1 MAATYAL
8 LTDGSTVEV
17 RPAGSQDGE
26 AVRAMH
32 AAMSPDNMY
41 LRFFSMSPN
50 AAEQEARRVCREPD
64 SEHAALLA
72 WQDGRLVGVAAYEP
86 AGKPGVAEVAFAV
99 PDDMHGRGIASLL
112 LEHLVWQA
120 RQRGLRAFTAETL
133 AENSAMLRVFAD
145 AGLPAKRRI
154 SGGVVEL
161 TFPLPSGEDASRL
174 GSYLEAVAS
183 RESRADVASLRPLL
197 QPRSVAVVG
206 PSRRRGTAGRA
217 VLRNIVTGGFAGPVY
232 AVNPHART
240 VEGVPCVASVD
251 DLPGPVDL
259 AVIAVPP
266 SAVPEVAAQCGRHGV
281 RALTVMTSGLGAAG
295 GDLLAICRQYGM
307 RLVGPNCFG
316 VIVPWIGLD
325 ASMAANH
332 PLPGVAGVV
341 VQSGGM
347 GIALLEQMSRL
358 GIGVSSFASVGDKYD
373 VSTDDLLTWWAQD
386 EVTRIAV
393 LYVESFGNPRKFA
406 GTARRVAQ
414 RMPVLTVIGG
424 RSPAGQRAAASH
436 HAAAATPLA
445 TQEALFGQAGVIAT
459 TSLGELVDTAALL
472 ACQPLPAGNR
482 VAIVSNAGGAGVLAA
497 DACAG
502 HGLQVVE
509 LGAATRRALRRLLPP
524 GAEVSGPVDTSPL
537 VTTETFRACLE
548 EVAADDGVDA
558 ILAVAVPTAFSDLS
572 AAVAAA
578 VVSKPLAVAFLDR
591 AESVQRLKRLPAPGP
606 LAGRRAGTGPA
617 AGGPAAAAVEEAA
630 AIIDEAAAAVTGV
643 PAYADPESAAR
654 ALGHAARYQA
664 WRGRQR
670 GQVPELSGLRT
681 EDARA
686 LVTGF
691 LAGSPAGGWL
701 PGARAAEL
709 VSCYG
714 IRLTA
719 TRPAASEQEAA
730 AAAGQLG
737 GPVVLKAE
745 AEGLVHRTGAGGVRV
760 DLRTPQE
767 VAEGY
772 RTLAAEFGPR
782 LQRVLVQPMLAGG
795 VEVMIGV
802 VQEPIFGPLVV
813 FGSGGVTTDVPSD
826 RVTRLTPL
834 TDADADEMIHAVRAA
849 PLLFGDRGVPLV
861 DTAALADALLRVSR
875 LTDDLPEI
883 SQLNL
888 DPVVAR
894 EDGVLVR
901 GRAGTDQPGRA
912 QGSLPAPAALSMPQ
926 RTDSQRC
933 VRLAIPGSAW
943 VQGRP
948 RPGRGAVRAQVW
960 SGPTGLPAR
969 MPPGGVGFASDAV
982 LSWE

>member
-17 RPAGSQDGE
+17 RPAGTQDGE

-41 LRFFSMSPN
+41 LRFFSMSPG

-64 SEHAALLA
+64 SDHAALLA
-72 WQDGRLVGVAAYEP
+72 WQDGRLVGVAAYES

-99 PDDMHGRGIASLL
+99 PDDLHGRGIASLL

-120 RQRGLRAFTAETL
+120 RQRDLRAFTAETL

-154 SGGVVEL
+154 SDGVVEL
-161 TFPLPSGEDASRL
+161 TFPLPSGEDAFRL

-183 RESRADVASLRPLL
+183 RESRAHVASLRPLL

-217 VLRNIVTGGFAGPVY
+217 ILRNIVTSGFTGPVY

-240 VEGVPCVASVD
+240 MEGVPCVASVD

-266 SAVPEVAAQCGRHGV
+266 SAVPEVAVQCGRHGV

-316 VIVPWIGLD
+316 IIVPWIGLD

-358 GIGVSSFASVGDKYD
+358 GIGVSSFASLGDKYD

-445 TQEALFGQAGVIAT
+445 TQQALFGQAGVIAT

-497 DACAG
+497 DACAD
-502 HGLQVVE
+502 HGLQVVQ
-509 LGAATRRALRRLLPP
+509 LGAATRRKLRRLLPA
-524 GAEVSGPVDTSPL
+524 GAEVSGPVDTGPL
-537 VTTETFRACLE
+537 VATDTFRACLE
-548 EVAADDGVDA
+548 EVAADGGVDA
-558 ILAVAVPTAFSDLS
+558 ILAVAVPTAISDLR

-578 VVSKPLAVAFLDR
+578 VVSKPLAVALLDR
-591 AESVQRLKRLPAPGP
+591 AESVQRLKRLPVPGP

-617 AGGPAAAAVEEAA
+617 AVDPAAAAAGEEAA

-670 GQVPELSGLRT
+670 GKVPELSGLRT
-681 EDARA
+681 ADARA

-714 IRLTA
+714 ILLTP

-730 AAAGQLG
+730 AAAEQLG
-737 GPVVLKAE
+737 GRVVLKAE
-745 AEGLVHRTGAGGVRV
+745 AEGLVHRTDAGGVKV

-772 RTLAAEFGPR
+772 RALAAEFGPR
-782 LQRVLVQPMLAGG
+782 LRRVLVQPMLADG

-802 VQEPIFGPLVV
+802 VQEPVFGPLVV
-813 FGSGGVTTDVPSD
+813 FGSGEVTTEVHDD
-826 RVTRLTPL
+826 HVTRLTPL
-834 TDADADEMIHAVRAA
+834 TDADADEMIHTVRAA
-849 PLLFGDRGVPLV
+849 PLLFGDRGVPLL

-888 DPVVAR
+888 DPVVVR
-894 EDGVLVR
+894 QDGVWCVDMRVR
-901 GRAGTDQPGRA
+901 I
-912 QGSLPAPAALSMPQ
+912 SPAEPRDPFL
-926 RTDSQRC
+926 R
-933 VRLAIPGSAW
+933 RL
-943 VQGRP
+943 R
-948 RPGRGAVRAQVW
+948 
-960 SGPTGLPAR
+960 
-969 MPPGGVGFASDAV
+969 
-982 LSWE
+982 